1 MTQQWRYVVDLD
13 ILLAIL
19 IFGTLGAVAVFAL
32 VSKKR
37 VEERMEDDNAKKSR
51 LAKDAPNK

>member
-1 MTQQWRYVVDLD
+1 MDLD

-37 VEERMEDDNAKKSR
+37 TEDRLEDDQAEKSR
-51 LAKDAPNK
+51 LAADAPDK

>member
-1 MTQQWRYVVDLD
+1 MDLEM
-13 ILLAIL
+13 LMAIL

-37 VEERMEDDNAKKSR
+37 TEERMEDDDAKKSR
-51 LAKDAPNK
+51 LAADAPDK